1 MFVLKLPS
9 PQSSRAK
16 WSFEG
21 KIVPFVDVSRGNEN
35 GDLPILFD
43 FLLAMAAQKYI

>member
-9 PQSSRAK
+9 PQSPRAK
-16 WSFEG
+16 WSFEAE
-21 KIVPFVDVSRGNEN
+21 IVPFVDVSRGNEN